1 MESEYIICKE
11 CGKAFIPPKRRIICK
26 ECGKAFIPSKRRNQL
41 YCSHN
46 CQVVHNN
53 RIYNARR
60 AERSKPNHICERC
73 GKAFYS
79 KRVTAR
85 YCSRECYREPKRKE
99 RSAWRQLTAIA
110 QMRRE
115 EKRRKQERDA
125 YLARRDLEAKESERA
140 VPVRV
145 SIGENGLRIE
155 SRGNCA
161 GGNASHTRHT
171 P

>member
-1 MESEYIICKE
+1 MESEYI
-11 CGKAFIPPKRRIICK
+11 RCK

-60 AERSKPNHICERC
+60 AERTGPNRTCKEC
-73 GKAFYS
+73 GKRFYS
-79 KRVTAR
+79 LKSSAR
-85 YCSRECYREPKRKE
+85 FCSMQCYREHERKA
-99 RSAWRQLTAIA
+99 RSARRQLTAIE
-110 QMRRE
+110 QMRRK
-115 EKRRKQERDA
+115 EKRRQQERDA
-125 YLARRDLEAKESERA
+125 YLARRDLEAKEFERA
-140 VPVRV
+140 IPVRV

>member
-1 MESEYIICKE
+1 MESEYIK
-11 CGKAFIPPKRRIICK
+11 CK

-85 YCSRECYREPKRKE
+85 LCSLQCYREHERKE
-99 RSAWRQLTAIA
+99 RSARRQLTAIA

-140 VPVRV
+140 IPVRV

-161 GGNASHTRHT
+161 GGNTSHTRHT

>member
-1 MESEYIICKE
+1 MESEYI
-11 CGKAFIPPKRRIICK
+11 RCK

-85 YCSRECYREPKRKE
+85 FCSLQCYREHERKE
-99 RSAWRQLTAIA
+99 RSARRQLTAIA

-115 EKRRKQERDA
+115 EKRRQQERDA

-140 VPVRV
+140 IPVRV
-145 SIGENGLRIE
+145 SIGENGLCIE

-161 GGNASHTRHT
+161 GGCATNIPYT
-171 P
+171 

>member
-1 MESEYIICKE
+1 MESNYIKCKE
-11 CGKAFIPPKRRIICK
+11 CGKS
-26 ECGKAFIPSKRRNQL
+26 FIPSKRRNQL
-41 YCSHN
+41 YCSDN
-46 CQVVHNN
+46 CRIVHNN
-53 RIYNARR
+53 RKFNAKR

-79 KRVTAR
+79 KHVTAR
-85 YCSRECYREPKRKE
+85 YCSMECYREHERKE

-110 QMRRE
+110 QMRRN
-115 EKRRKQERDA
+115 EKRRQQERDA

-140 VPVRV
+140 IPVRV

-161 GGNASHTRHT
+161 GGCATNIPHT
-171 P
+171 

>member
-1 MESEYIICKE
+1 MESEYI
-11 CGKAFIPPKRRIICK
+11 RCK

-60 AERSKPNHICERC
+60 AERTGPNRTCKEC
-73 GKAFYS
+73 GKRFYS
-79 KRVTAR
+79 LKSSAR
-85 YCSRECYREPKRKE
+85 FCSLQCYREHERKE
-99 RSAWRQLTAIA
+99 RSARRQLTAIA
-110 QMRRE
+110 QMRRK
-115 EKRRKQERDA
+115 EKRRHQERDA
-125 YLARRDLEAKESERA
+125 YLARRDLEAKAAGLPEE
-140 VPVRV
+140 RV
-145 SIGENGLRIE
+145 SIGANGMRII

-161 GGNASHTRHT
+161 GGNTSYTRHT

>member
-1 MESEYIICKE
+1 MESEYI
-11 CGKAFIPPKRRIICK
+11 RCK

-60 AERSKPNHICERC
+60 AERTGPNHVCEQC
-73 GKAFYS
+73 GKRFYS
-79 KRVTAR
+79 SHSAPRF
-85 YCSRECYREPKRKE
+85 CSVECYREHE
-99 RSAWRQLTAIA
+99 RECRRSRNAATAIA
-110 QMRRE
+110 RMRNE

-125 YLARRDLEAKESERA
+125 YLNRRDLEAKESERA
-140 VPVRV
+140 IPVRV

>member
-1 MESEYIICKE
+1 MESEYI
-11 CGKAFIPPKRRIICK
+11 RCK

-85 YCSRECYREPKRKE
+85 YCSRECYREHERKE
-99 RSAWRQLTAIA
+99 RSARRQLTAIA
-110 QMRRE
+110 QMRRK
-115 EKRRKQERDA
+115 EKRRQQDRDA

-140 VPVRV
+140 IPVRV